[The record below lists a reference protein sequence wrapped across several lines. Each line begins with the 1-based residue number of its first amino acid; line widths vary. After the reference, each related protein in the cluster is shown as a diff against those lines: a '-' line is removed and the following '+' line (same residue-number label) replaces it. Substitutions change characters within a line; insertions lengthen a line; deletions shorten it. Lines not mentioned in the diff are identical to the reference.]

1 MSKAHG
7 KYWGNAGYLEV
18 ARERANFLM
27 LFLDIMGV
35 AEKLAF
41 GERSYKKGKE
51 GVGHALLFCLKVF
64 WSRIP

>member
-7 KYWGNAGYLEV
+7 RYWGNAGYLEV

-35 AEKLAF
+35 VKDWLL
-41 GERSYKKGKE
+41 GEG
-51 GVGHALLFCLKVF
+51 L
-64 WSRIP
+64 